1 MKTSF
6 SILAAFFCIGDLTIF
21 ANSLFLENIT
31 LNQPHILSSYLIF
44 LSFVLLYFGL
54 QFPTFFRNFPRLVV
68 ICSFVLGMGIMLLL
82 VDLGILNE
90 VYPGTS
96 LILLKYYYNAYYTI
110 TFFAFSYLIIAKLR
124 YNFPAIQKF
133 MEYIYLATFLTC
145 ILFIALCFLPN
156 VIPLTTKYFLHFFL
170 FVNLLFLSCF
180 VVFLFHYS
188 FTEDYLTHPFS
199 FIFERSTKIFE
210 DRILATR
217 SHSRLIKENLW
228 NLYEKRNWRQIM
240 DSFWFQILVDETLDN
255 ALEHGGKREE
265 DIITVHV
272 FESRK
277 YIDVYV
283 IDSGKGFNPRLI
295 PSPIESDRKL
305 VTSGRGIHILKKLFV
320 VRWNFLGNE
329 VSIRVDKTKSNDW
342 KSIT

>member
-6 SILAAFFCIGDLTIF
+6 SILAAFFCIGDLTILS
-21 ANSLFLENIT
+21 NSLFLENKI
-31 LNQPHILSSYLIF
+31 LSQPHTIATYLVF
-44 LSFVLLYFGL
+44 LSFILLYFGL

-68 ICSFVLGMGIMLLL
+68 ICSFVLGMGIMLLF
-82 VDLGILNE
+82 VDLGLLNE
-90 VYPGTS
+90 VYPNTS
-96 LILLKYYYNAYYTI
+96 LILLKYYYNTYYVLA
-110 TFFAFSYLIIAKLR
+110 FLAFAYLIIAKLR

-133 MEYIYLATFLTC
+133 MEYIYFTSFVTC
-145 ILFIALCFLPN
+145 IFFGSLCFFPN

-170 FVNLLFLSCF
+170 FLNLLFLSCF
-180 VVFLFHYS
+180 IVFLFHYS
-188 FTEDYLTHPFS
+188 FTENYLTHPFS
-199 FIFERSTKIFE
+199 VIFERSTKIFE
-210 DRILATR
+210 DQVLATR
-217 SHSRLIKENLW
+217 SHSRLIKEKLW
-228 NLYEKRNWRQIM
+228 SLYDSRNWRKIM

-255 ALEHGGKREE
+255 ALEHGGKRED

-283 IDSGKGFNPRLI
+283 IDSGKGFNPRLV

-342 KSIT
+342 KSVT

>member
-6 SILAAFFCIGDLTIF
+6 SIFAAFFCIGDLTILSD
-21 ANSLFLENIT
+21 SLFLENQI
-31 LNQPHILSSYLIF
+31 LNQTQSISTYLIF
-44 LSFVLLYFGL
+44 LSFALLYFGL

-68 ICSFVLGMGIMLLL
+68 ICSFVLGMGIMLLF
-82 VDLGILNE
+82 VDIGLPSE
-90 VYPGTS
+90 VYPQAN
-96 LILLKYYYNAYYTI
+96 LILLKYYYNIYFLLTAI
-110 TFFAFSYLIIAKLR
+110 AFSYLVIAKLR

-145 ILFIALCFLPN
+145 IFFIFLCFSPN
-156 VIPLTTKYFLHFFL
+156 FIPLATKYFLHFFL
-170 FVNLLFLSCF
+170 FINLLFLSCF

-199 FIFERSTKIFE
+199 FIFERSNKIFE
-210 DRILATR
+210 DQILATR
-217 SHSRLIKENLW
+217 SHSRLIKEKLW
-228 NLYEKRNWRQIM
+228 GLYEKRNWKNIM

-255 ALEHGGKREE
+255 ALEHGGKRED

-329 VSIRVDKTKSNDW
+329 VSIRVDKTKSSDW

>member
-6 SILAAFFCIGDLTIF
+6 SVLAAFFFIGDLTIF
-21 ANSLFLENIT
+21 ANSLFLEKNILNHPHT
-31 LNQPHILSSYLIF
+31 LSTYLIF

-68 ICSFVLGMGIMLLL
+68 ICSFVLGMGIMLLF

-90 VYPGTS
+90 IYPGTS
-96 LILLKYYYNAYYTI
+96 LILLKYYYNAYYSI
-110 TFFAFSYLIIAKLR
+110 TFFAFAYLIIAKLR

-133 MEYIYLATFLTC
+133 MEYIYLATLLTC
-145 ILFIALCFLPN
+145 ILFISLCFFPEL
-156 VIPLTTKYFLHFFL
+156 IPLTTKYFLHFFL

-180 VVFLFHYS
+180 VIFLFHYS

-199 FIFERSTKIFE
+199 FLFERSTKIFE
-210 DRILATR
+210 DQIPATR
-217 SHSRLIKENLW
+217 SNSRLIKENLW
-228 NLYEKRNWRQIM
+228 GLYEKRNWRTVM

-329 VSIRVDKTKSNDW
+329 VSIRVDKTKSSDW

>member
-6 SILAAFFCIGDLTIF
+6 SILAAFFCIGDLTILT
-21 ANSLFLENIT
+21 NSLFLENKI
-31 LNQPHILSSYLIF
+31 LNQPHTISTYLVF
-44 LSFVLLYFGL
+44 LSFILLYFGL

-82 VDLGILNE
+82 VDLGLLNE
-90 VYPGTS
+90 VYPQAS
-96 LILLKYYYNAYYTI
+96 LILLKYYYNTYYVLA
-110 TFFAFSYLIIAKLR
+110 FFAFAYLIIAKLR
-124 YNFPAIQKF
+124 YNFPAIQRF
-133 MEYIYLATFLTC
+133 MEYIYWVTLFTC
-145 ILFIALCFLPN
+145 VVFVSLCFLPDA
-156 VIPLTTKYFLHFFL
+156 IPLTTQYFLHFFL

-180 VVFLFHYS
+180 IVFLFHYS
-188 FTEDYLTHPFS
+188 FTEEYLTHPFS
-199 FIFERSTKIFE
+199 FLFERSTQIFE
-210 DRILATR
+210 DQIPATR
-217 SHSRLIKENLW
+217 SNSRLIKEKLW
-228 NLYEKRNWRQIM
+228 NLYDKRNWRQVM

-255 ALEHGGKREE
+255 ALEHGGKRED

-283 IDSGKGFNPRLI
+283 IDSGKGFNPRLV

-305 VTSGRGIHILKKLFV
+305 VTGGRGIHILKKLFV

-342 KSIT
+342 KSVT